1 MLKLKIAATSMALAG
16 MMLLILGDTYMS
28 VSLAIGCTEVATM
41 LALHAALK
49 WTSPKESGFRKFAL
63 TLWTSGI
70 TLAAIGALRKMG
82 FYDIPLSTPI
92 DPVQSVKAAGFYV
105 LLLGALSILLAVI
118 VPWASPKWDDSD
130 DED

>member
-1 MLKLKIAATSMALAG
+1 
-16 MMLLILGDTYMS
+16 MS

-63 TLWTSGI
+63 ALWTSGI

-118 VPWASPKWDDSD
+118 VPWASPKWDDD

>member
-63 TLWTSGI
+63 TL
-70 TLAAIGALRKMG
+70 
-82 FYDIPLSTPI
+82 
-92 DPVQSVKAAGFYV
+92 
-105 LLLGALSILLAVI
+105 
-118 VPWASPKWDDSD
+118 
-130 DED
+130 